1 MNIRTPN
8 PQLPCL
14 KLCLPVPLV
23 ACALYSSDSFASSR
37 TKTDI
42 VYMLNGDKITGE
54 IQSLEKGQLS
64 IKPNYACSSFVTDWD
79 KVDHLESSQMFI
91 VADPTGTLY
100 AGELAGG
107 MKEKTLTIVKIRQRD
122 VATRVGYTNQ
132 SAWHHHPQANAREY

>member
-1 MNIRTPN
+1 
-8 PQLPCL
+8 
-14 KLCLPVPLV
+14 
-23 ACALYSSDSFASSR
+23 
-37 TKTDI
+37 
-42 VYMLNGDKITGE
+42 MLNGDKITGE

-64 IKPNYACSSFVTDWD
+64 IKPNYACSSFVIDWD